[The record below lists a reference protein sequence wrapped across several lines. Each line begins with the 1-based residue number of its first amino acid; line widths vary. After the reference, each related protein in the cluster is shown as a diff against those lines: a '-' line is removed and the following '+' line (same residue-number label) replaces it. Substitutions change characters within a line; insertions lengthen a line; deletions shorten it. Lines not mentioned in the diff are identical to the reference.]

1 MRANRLLA
9 VTVLSVL
16 GVTGLTA
23 CGPDAAEKGDSAPTA
38 SGSAAS
44 GSAGAGA
51 SASAGAATAS
61 KPAAGG
67 GLEALS
73 VEQIMTR
80 MRAAN
85 GKLKSVKAAF
95 QVQDADGDVSGD
107 VAADSTGNCAGTIG
121 IKGKGKAEILRIG
134 GKVWLKPDAEFIKVV
149 VPGSNTSVANLISG
163 KWLTSAK
170 SATMAGGF
178 DQFCDMPL
186 GLMKKA
192 GLNDD
197 GTPDNGGTK
206 GGTKKVGGV
215 DAVVLTVQGEESGEQ
230 MEVAIA
236 DQGEAYLLSVDGG
249 GAGSMRFSD
258 FDKPVPA
265 TAPPAGQVVD
275 VDGLKKAAS

>member
-23 CGPDAAEKGDSAPTA
+23 CGPDATKKGDSAP
-38 SGSAAS
+38 AAS
-44 GSAGAGA
+44 GSAGAA
-51 SASAGAATAS
+51 AS

-67 GLEALS
+67 GLEGLS
-73 VEQIMTR
+73 VEQIMTK

-95 QVQDADGDVSGD
+95 QVQESEGDISGD

-149 VPGSNTSVANLISG
+149 VPGANTSVANLISG
-163 KWLTSAK
+163 KWLTSTK
-170 SATMAGGF
+170 SATMAGRF

-192 GLNDD
+192 GLNED
-197 GTPDNGGTK
+197 GTPDNSGTK
-206 GGTKKVGGV
+206 NSTKKVGGV
-215 DAVVLTVQGEESGEQ
+215 DAVVLTVGGEESGKQ

-249 GAGSMRFSD
+249 ESGSMRFSD

-265 TAPPAGQVVD
+265 TAPAADQVVD
-275 VDGLKKAAS
+275 VDSLKKAAG